1 MKLLVSACLLGCAC
15 RYDGKSQEN
24 EKVLSLLKE
33 HTLIPVCPEQLGG
46 LCTPRVS
53 AERIGESV
61 MTRDG
66 RDVTHEYMRGAQE
79 ALRFYRLFGC
89 EAAVLKA
96 RSPSCGS
103 REIYDGTFTGT
114 RVAGEGV
121 CAQLLRE
128 NGVRVLD
135 EEHLSEL
142 LGGQ

>member
-15 RYDGKSQEN
+15 RYDGQSQEN
-24 EKVLSLLKE
+24 EKVISLLKE

-66 RDVTHEYMRGAQE
+66 RDVTAQYLRGAQE

-103 REIYDGTFTGT
+103 CEIYDGTFTGT
-114 RVAGEGV
+114 RVPGEGV

-128 NGVRVLD
+128 NGVCVVD
-135 EEHLSEL
+135 EEHLDEL
-142 LGGQ
+142 KRG

>member
-24 EKVLSLLKE
+24 EKVLALLKE

-103 REIYDGTFTGT
+103 REIYDGTFTGK

-128 NGVRVLD
+128 NGVCVVD

-142 LGGQ
+142 QGGQ

>member
-24 EKVLSLLKE
+24 EKVLSLLKA

-53 AERIGESV
+53 AERVGKRV

-66 RDVTHEYMRGAQE
+66 RDVTAQYMRGALE
-79 ALRFYRLFGC
+79 ALRLYQRLGC

-114 RVAGEGV
+114 RVTGEGV
-121 CAQLLRE
+121 CVQLLRE

-135 EEHLSEL
+135 EEHLDEL
-142 LGGQ
+142 

>member
-66 RDVTHEYMRGAQE
+66 RDVTAQYLRGAQE
-79 ALRFYRLFGC
+79 ALRFYQLFGC

-103 REIYDGTFTGT
+103 REIYDGTFTGM
-114 RVAGEGV
+114 RVPGEGV

-128 NGVRVLD
+128 SGVCVVD
-135 EEHLSEL
+135 EEHLDEL
-142 LGGQ
+142 KRG